1 MAVAFDTIRRQ
12 TWALTKKNY
21 TVAVV
26 RSFGWTLFRAY
37 ILPLIIVILLLEIP
51 NFTKKTS
58 HNGVGSPA
66 TVKSLADSID
76 SSRKLAIVQLANQ
89 TSDVQQVIKTI
100 TEPLGE
106 DKIIRLSSADEV
118 WDACNVDFHGNSNC
132 HAVLTFRD
140 SPGNGAVNDTWT
152 YSIQVDPNRRSG
164 GVVDVVNHD
173 TLYENF
179 WVPLQVAIDNAI
191 ANTTSMPEVYSYAM
205 VDVDE
210 AAKRTRQ
217 SYLETARVILGFA
230 FFLSMLTVVHHAS
243 TMMSSEREFGLA
255 QLVDAMGGG
264 VAWPRIISYSLF
276 FDLLYLP
283 LWIIIGALIGH
294 LLVPHTNMAIPI
306 FWQIFAGWAT
316 THSAVFATA
325 FFRNSNA
332 AVTIVFLVAFLL
344 AVAATFVDN
353 LGRTPPEVPEI
364 AILSLLFP
372 SMNYIFFLNFLLRF
386 EILELPTTMGSPLPK
401 GDVDTM
407 FSSEAVR
414 RWNYN
419 VGPYLLWI
427 LLIIQIIVFPILAGL
442 VEHWMNGNNR
452 RRRDF
457 NRHPDADGSHV
468 AIEAAGLEKHYGPS
482 IWRKMFCCGR
492 GKPVV
497 KAVDGLNL
505 TSQKRQILCLL
516 GPNGS
521 GKTTTLDMI
530 AGFQT
535 PTGGSV
541 NINAL
546 PSQIGVCPQ
555 KNILWDELTV
565 FEHLVFW
572 NTVKSG
578 TDDAAAL
585 EKLVQMCDLVKKRN
599 TLAKN
604 LSGGMKR
611 KLQLACMLVGGSS
624 VCLMD
629 EVTSG
634 LDPISRRVIWN
645 AVLGERSRRTM
656 VFTTHFLDES
666 EVLSDHIVI
675 VSLGK
680 VKCQGTPA
688 ELKNQYGAGY
698 RVHLP
703 KTADVSSITYPVVDH
718 GDRYICRTPDSS
730 SAARL
735 LATLEDTKDSQ
746 NFITGPTIED
756 VFLKVSDEPH
766 VVKDGNSDGGI
777 VHEKPN
783 EANPSSIPDQMP
795 KPHTVFFR
803 QFNALFTKRLII
815 LRTQWWVYILTLAIP
830 IIATYFLKDL
840 LQTYK
845 DGGYVGFQPPKCEDL
860 VGRTNEPSV
869 SSLYSAS
876 GVVVGPDQAANQS
889 LLATGQRSFPGNV
902 YFYYVSQY
910 YNGLPVV
917 VNNYDNFTKYIH
929 DHAVNVTKGGIYIDN
944 TTSPVLAISAS
955 AYDSVSFT
963 NVFNMMR
970 LNITTK
976 MLVGDLRS
984 VSSYE
989 MSNSLLYNI
998 IFCLLMAIYPA
1009 FFALYPTYERRS
1021 KVRALQYSNGIHAL
1035 PLWSSY
1041 MVFDMMFVLI
1051 ISVVCTALILT
1062 LDTEFWA
1069 LGHLWLVQFLYGI
1082 AALLQ
1087 SYIISTFSSSQPAAL
1102 SWAMIIMMIEFVASM
1117 ITLVVVGDSLAGD
1130 TVTLDGTTYALGLI
1144 FPIQNLLRAIAL
1156 SLNLYI
1162 VRCRGTTAI
1171 NDPGSIYAFGGP
1183 ILLLII
1189 QIIAFLGLL
1198 VWLDGTILHFSRT
1211 KTPQTDNE
1219 RAAAGASGRPDVDT
1233 ETARVE
1239 ASKTDLLRMLHVSK
1253 RFGGTHA
1260 VEDVSLGL
1268 REGEILALLGPNG
1281 AGKTTS
1287 INMIRGDMSPSSGSI
1302 LLEGVDVQK
1311 NKRQAQA
1318 HLGVCPQ
1325 FDALDLLTVREHL
1338 VFYARCKGVPNVAQD
1353 VGYVLSRVGLS
1364 AHAGKR
1370 AARLSGG
1377 QKRKLSLAI
1386 ALLGNPPV
1394 LLLDEPSF
1402 AMDAASK
1409 RVLWKTLEAVA
1420 PGRSVLLT
1428 THSMEEADALATRA
1442 AIIARRLLSIGT
1454 TQELRKRHSNDYH
1467 VHLILKS
1474 APLST
1479 PEEMQR
1485 VADWVVQRFSG
1496 VRSQVTF
1503 EGENLGGQ
1511 VRFRVPADA
1520 VVHDSGH
1527 DATVRDRADEGDD
1540 LVSPIENEGQGKSFV
1555 RHLIDTLEKN
1565 KEELGLDCYS
1575 IGAATM
1581 ESVFLSVVKDSDAA
1595 EEEDEK
1601 KTIWQ
1606 KMGFNRQ

>member
-1 MAVAFDTIRRQ
+1 MALALDSLRRQ

-21 TVAVV
+21 TIAVV

-58 HNGVGSPA
+58 YNGVGSPE
-66 TVKSLADSID
+66 TVKSLAQSIEG
-76 SSRKLAIVQLANQ
+76 SRKLAIVQLANQ
-89 TSDVQQVIKTI
+89 TSDVQQVIDAI
-100 TEPLGE
+100 TEPLGD

-118 WDACNVDFHGNSNC
+118 WDACNVDYHGNSNC
-132 HAVLTFRD
+132 HAVITFRE
-140 SPGNGAVNDTWT
+140 SPGSGAANETWT
-152 YSIQVDPNRRSG
+152 YSVQVDPSRSSG
-164 GVVDVVNHD
+164 GVVDVFNHN

-191 ANTTSMPEVYSYAM
+191 ANSTTTPEVYSYA
-205 VDVDE
+205 E
-210 AAKRTRQ
+210 ADLEVNERQ
-217 SYLETARVILGFA
+217 RKQFFLSLTQSLLGFV
-230 FFLSMLTVVHHAS
+230 FCTSMLTVVHHAS
-243 TMMSSEREFGLA
+243 TIMSTERENGLA

-264 VAWPRIISYSLF
+264 VAWPRVISYSLF

-283 LWIIIGALIGH
+283 LWIIIGSLIGR
-294 LLVPHTNMAIPI
+294 LLVPHTSLAIPI
-306 FWQIFAGWAT
+306 FWQILTGWAT

-325 FFRNSNA
+325 FFRKANA
-332 AVTIVFLVAFLL
+332 GVTIVFLIAFLL
-344 AVAATFVDN
+344 AVAATMVDN
-353 LGRTPPEVPEI
+353 IYKTPPQVPEV

-372 SMNYIFFLNFLLRF
+372 SMNYVFFLNFMIRS
-386 EILELPTTMGSPLPK
+386 ETLEFPTDLSSPLPADAYTGYGFDQDK
-401 GDVDTM
+401 LWVLHI
-407 FSSEAVR
+407 
-414 RWNYN
+414 
-419 VGPYLLWI
+419 GPYLLWI
-427 LLIIQIIVFPILAGL
+427 LLIIQIFVFPVLAGF
-442 VEHWMNGNNR
+442 VEHKVHGNNR

-457 NRHPDADGSHV
+457 NRHPDADGAHV
-468 AIEAAGLEKHYGPS
+468 AIEAAGLEMHYGPS
-482 IWRKMFCCGR
+482 IWRKIFCCGSKR
-492 GKPVV
+492 SVV

-505 TSQKRQILCLL
+505 SSQKRQILCLL

-530 AGFQT
+530 AGFQR

-555 KNILWDELTV
+555 KNILWDEMTV

-578 TDDAAAL
+578 TDDAASL
-585 EKLVQMCDLVKKRN
+585 DKLVETCDLKKKRN

-645 AVLGERSRRTM
+645 AVLAERSRRTM
-656 VFTTHFLDES
+656 IFTTHFLDES

-703 KTADVSSITYPVVDH
+703 KATDVSGITYPIVDR
-718 GDRYICRTPDSS
+718 GDRYICTTPDSS
-730 SAARL
+730 TAARL

-756 VFLKVSDEPH
+756 VFLKVSEEPH
-766 VVKDGNSDGGI
+766 VLSDSSSD
-777 VHEKPN
+777 VATAHNQKPST
-783 EANPSSIPDQMP
+783 ATPSSIPDQAP
-795 KPHTVFFR
+795 KAHVVFFR

-815 LRTQWWVYILTLAIP
+815 LRTQWWVYIIALAIP
-830 IIATYFLKDL
+830 IIATYFIKDFL
-840 LQTYK
+840 INY
-845 DGGYVGFQPPKCEDL
+845 DINGPVAFQPPKCEDL
-860 VGRTNEPSV
+860 IGRTNEPTQNTLW
-869 SSLYSAS
+869 SSD
-876 GVVVGPDQAANQS
+876 GIVVGPGQAANQS
-889 LLATGQRSFPGNV
+889 LISALVRSDPSRG
-902 YFYYVSQY
+902 YRYSYSPY
-910 YNGLPVV
+910 YNKLPTVV
-917 VNNYDNFTKYIH
+917 DDMNNFTQFIH
-929 DHAVNVTKGGIYIDN
+929 DHAVNVTSGGIFVDN
-944 TTSPVLAISAS
+944 ATAPLLALSAS
-955 AYDSVSFT
+955 GYDQVAVT
-963 NVFNMMR
+963 NAFNMMR

-984 VSSYE
+984 ISSYE
-989 MSNSLLYNI
+989 MSNSLSYNI

-1021 KVRALQYSNGIHAL
+1021 KVRALQYSNGINAL
-1035 PLWSSY
+1035 PLWSAY
-1041 MVFDMMFVLI
+1041 MVFDMMFVLVI
-1051 ISVVCTALILT
+1051 TVVCTAFIVMLE
-1062 LDTEFWA
+1062 TEFWA
-1069 LGHLWLVQFLYGI
+1069 VGHLWLVQFLYGI

-1087 SYIISTFSSSQPAAL
+1087 SYIVSMFSSSQPAAM
-1102 SWAMIIMMIEFVASM
+1102 SWAMIIMMVEYVASM

-1130 TVTLDGTTYALGLI
+1130 TATLDGTTYGLGLI
-1144 FPIQNLLRAIAL
+1144 FPIQNLLRAVAL
-1156 SLNLYI
+1156 SLNQYI
-1162 VRCRGTTAI
+1162 VRCRGTAAI
-1171 NDPGSIYAFGGP
+1171 NNPGSIYAYGGP

-1198 VWLDGTILHFSRT
+1198 VWLDGTILHFSRSKAPT
-1211 KTPQTDNE
+1211 TDDE
-1219 RAAAGASGRPDVDT
+1219 KAAAGASGRSDVDT
-1233 ETARVE
+1233 ETSRVE

-1253 RFGGTHA
+1253 RFGSTTA
-1260 VEDVSLGL
+1260 VADVSLGL

-1287 INMIRGDMSPSSGSI
+1287 INMIRGDVRPSSGTI
-1302 LLEGVDVQK
+1302 LLEGVDVRRD
-1311 NKRQAQA
+1311 KRRAQA
-1318 HLGVCPQ
+1318 RLGVCPQ
-1325 FDALDLLTVREHL
+1325 FDALDLLTAREHL
-1338 VFYARCKGVPNVAQD
+1338 AFYAACKGVPDAARD
-1353 VGYVLSRVGLS
+1353 VEYVLSRVGLA
-1364 AHAGKR
+1364 AHAGTR

-1394 LLLDEPSF
+1394 LLLDEPSS

-1420 PGRSVLLT
+1420 PGRSVLIS

-1442 AIIARRLLSIGT
+1442 AIIARRLLAIGT
-1454 TQELRKRHSNDYH
+1454 TQELRKRHSNEYH

-1479 PEEMQR
+1479 AEEMR
-1485 VADWVVQRFSG
+1485 HVADWVVERFSG
-1496 VRSQVTF
+1496 PGSEVKF

-1520 VVHDSGH
+1520 VVHNREHLQPPSDHRNVG
-1527 DATVRDRADEGDD
+1527 DE
-1540 LVSPIENEGQGKSFV
+1540 LVSPIDAAGQGKSFV
-1555 RHLIDTLEKN
+1555 RHLIETLEHN

-1606 KMGFNRQ
+1606 MMGFNRQ